1 MYKRCKLLFLVRLIS
16 FNNLSFLYELNLIS
30 KTGNLVPGRTVTKL
44 DGGIVWSAGVG
55 SMLNDPVGEG

>member
-1 MYKRCKLLFLVRLIS
+1 M
-16 FNNLSFLYELNLIS
+16 NLILS
-30 KTGNLVPGRTVTKL
+30 VKTGNLVPGRTVTNL